1 MASDVIGGAGPPAPP
16 AVSGSGRGGRAA
28 ALAFN
33 VRLLRILGQIAA
45 IVLLIALAAYLAD
58 NYSANISER
67 NARSGWG
74 FLDEPTG
81 FNIAFAPDFSSGQP
95 VKDALWVGIVNT
107 AKAAAVG
114 IVLATIIGVVV
125 GVLRLSNSWVA
136 RKASTVYVEVVRNVP
151 VLLVILFLAAGLQT
165 LPRIENARSVGD
177 VFVISNRAIAVM
189 SPVAG
194 DNLGLYL
201 ILLAVGVVLAVAV
214 AAWRTRRSAAT
225 GAPERRY
232 VWSGGT
238 LLAVAIG
245 GYYALGSPITWSHPE
260 VEGRGIAGG
269 AALNMPYVAITLALA
284 IYHGSHIAEIVR
296 GSVQAVPH
304 GQTEAAT
311 AIGLSE
317 VQRLRFVILPQ
328 AFRIA
333 VPPTINQDLSLVK
346 NTSLGI
352 AVAYSDVAALAFRL
366 IGSSRAPAL
375 QMIAVLMAIYLMF
388 SLVISFLMNIV
399 NRRLQVVER

>member
-1 MASDVIGGAGPPAPP
+1 MAVDVTGGAGAPAPP
-16 AVSGSGRGGRAA
+16 GVPGSPRGGRAA
-28 ALAFN
+28 ALIFN
-33 VRLLRILGQIAA
+33 VRLLRIVGQVAA

-67 NARSGWG
+67 NARTGWG

-81 FNIAFAPDFSSGQP
+81 FNIAFEPDFSSGQP

-107 AKAAAVG
+107 AVAAAVG
-114 IVLATIIGVVV
+114 IVLATVIGVVV
-125 GVLRLSNSWVA
+125 GVLRLSNSWVS
-136 RKASTVYVEVVRNVP
+136 RKASTIYVEVIRNVP

-165 LPRIENARSVGD
+165 LPPIDDARSIGD

-201 ILLAVGVVLAVAV
+201 AVLAAGVALAAAV

-225 GAPERRY
+225 GTPDRRY
-232 VWSGGT
+232 LWSGGT

-260 VEGRGIAGG
+260 VEGRGIVGG
-269 AALNMPYVAITLALA
+269 AVLHIPLVAITLALA
-284 IYHGSHIAEIVR
+284 VYHGSHIAEIVR
-296 GSVQAVPH
+296 GSVQAVPY

-311 AIGLSE
+311 AIGLTE

-333 VPPTINQDLSLVK
+333 VPPTINQHLSLVK

-375 QMIAVLMAIYLMF
+375 QMIALLMAIYLMF

-399 NRRLQVVER
+399 NRRLQLVER

>member
-1 MASDVIGGAGPPAPP
+1 VAGDVIGGAAPAAPP
-16 AVSGSGRGGRAA
+16 GVPRPRRGGRAI

-33 VRLLRILGQIAA
+33 VRVLRVVGQLAA
-45 IVLLIALAAYLAD
+45 IVALVVVAAYLSD
-58 NYSANISER
+58 NYSANIRDR
-67 NARSGWG
+67 NARTGWG

-81 FNIAFAPDFSSGQP
+81 FNIAFASHFSPGQP
-95 VKDALWVGIVNT
+95 VRDALWVGIVNT
-107 AKAAAVG
+107 AAAAAVG

-125 GVLRLSNSWVA
+125 GVVRLSNSWVA
-136 RKASTVYVEVVRNVP
+136 RKAATLYVEVIRNVP

-165 LPRIENARSVGD
+165 LPAIDDARSLGD
-177 VFVISNRAIAVM
+177 VLVISNRAIAVM

-194 DNLGLYL
+194 DSLPTYAAV
-201 ILLAVGVVLAVAV
+201 LAAGVVLAVAV
-214 AAWRTRRSAAT
+214 AAWRARRSAVT

-232 VWSGGT
+232 LWGGGA
-238 LLAVAIG
+238 LVAVAVG
-245 GYYALGSPITWSHPE
+245 GYFALGGPVTFSHPE
-260 VEGRGIAGG
+260 VAGRGVTGG
-269 AALNMPYVAITLALA
+269 AMLNIPYAAITLALA

-317 VQRLRFVILPQ
+317 IQRLRFVILPQ

-333 VPPTINQDLSLVK
+333 VPPTINQHLSLVK

-352 AVAYSDVAALAFRL
+352 AVAYSDVASLAFRL
-366 IGSSRAPAL
+366 VGSRAPAL
-375 QMIAVLMAIYLMF
+375 QMVAVLMAIYLAF
-388 SLVISFLMNIV
+388 SLAISFALNIV
-399 NRRLQVVER
+399 NRRLQLVER

>member
-1 MASDVIGGAGPPAPP
+1 MATDVVGGAGSPAPP
-16 AVSGSGRGGRAA
+16 GVPRSRGGGRVA
-28 ALAFN
+28 ALVFN
-33 VRLLRILGQIAA
+33 VRVLRIVGQVAA
-45 IVLLIALAAYLAD
+45 IVVLLAIAAYLAD
-58 NYSANISER
+58 NYSANTSER
-67 NARSGWG
+67 NARTGWG

-81 FNIAFAPDFSSGQP
+81 FNIAFDPQFSPGQP

-107 AKAAAVG
+107 AACAAVG
-114 IVLATIIGVVV
+114 IVLATILGVLVGVV
-125 GVLRLSNSWVA
+125 RLSNSWVA
-136 RKASTVYVEVVRNVP
+136 RKASTLYVEVIRNVP

-165 LPRIENARSVGD
+165 LPPIDDARSIGD

-189 SPVAG
+189 SPEAG
-194 DNLGLYL
+194 DNFALYL
-201 ILLAVGVVLAVAV
+201 ALLVAGVVAAVLV
-214 AAWRTRRSAAT
+214 AAWRTRVSAAT
-225 GAPERRY
+225 GAPDRRY
-232 VWSGGT
+232 LWAGGVVV
-238 LLAVAIG
+238 AVAVL
-245 GYYALGSPITWSHPE
+245 GYVALGAPVTWSHPE
-260 VEGRGIAGG
+260 VEGRAVVGG
-269 AALNMPYVAITLALA
+269 AVLNIPYVAITLALA
-284 IYHGSHIAEIVR
+284 VYHGSHIAEIVR

-333 VPPTINQDLSLVK
+333 VPPTINQHLSLVK

-375 QMIAVLMAIYLMF
+375 QMIALLMAIYLTF
-388 SLVISFLMNIV
+388 SLVISFVLNIL
-399 NRRLQVVER
+399 NRRLQLVER